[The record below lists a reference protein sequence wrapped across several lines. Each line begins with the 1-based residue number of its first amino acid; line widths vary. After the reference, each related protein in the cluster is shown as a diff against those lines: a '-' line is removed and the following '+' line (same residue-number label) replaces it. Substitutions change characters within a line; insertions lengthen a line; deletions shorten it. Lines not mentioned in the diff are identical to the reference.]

1 MVTSV
6 YMYVYNNTYQ
16 YTYVKTSFSICNL
29 EFNIDE
35 MNTFVL
41 GYFLGKSI

>member
-6 YMYVYNNTYQ
+6 YMYVYNNTNQ
-16 YTYVKTSFSICNL
+16 TEYTCLETSFYGICNL
-29 EFNIDE
+29 KFNIDQ

-41 GYFLGKSI
+41 NGYF